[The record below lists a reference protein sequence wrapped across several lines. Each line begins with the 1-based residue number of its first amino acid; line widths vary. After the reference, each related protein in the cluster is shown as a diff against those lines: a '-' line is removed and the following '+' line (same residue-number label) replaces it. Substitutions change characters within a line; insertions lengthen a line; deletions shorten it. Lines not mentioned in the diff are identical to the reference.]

1 MEQIMPR
8 DIGSYVNRIRIR
20 TIPNIHGPLLAYIAR
35 VIPVDILLVKRVNN
49 NNMVQLGEYIQ
60 IISPIIYGGALIV
73 SILQFSAMKKS
84 MSSQSV
90 QQTYATTT
98 QVLFNNLNSKEYLQ
112 MSQESPVV
120 SKYYSLVDSPQ
131 QYYVII
137 QCFDMLEFIF
147 RLYRTKMIDNE
158 LWLRWEA
165 TAKSMMTIPKFMNVW
180 DKTKASRSY
189 HFRELIDSL
198 ASDLQKD

>member
-1 MEQIMPR
+1 
-8 DIGSYVNRIRIR
+8 
-20 TIPNIHGPLLAYIAR
+20 
-35 VIPVDILLVKRVNN
+35 
-49 NNMVQLGEYIQ
+49 MVQLGEYIQ

-84 MSSQSV
+84 MSTQSV

-120 SKYYSLVDSPQ
+120 SKYYSLVDNPQ

-147 RLYRTKMIDNE
+147 RLYRTKMIDKE

-165 TAKSMMTIPKFMNVW
+165 TAKSMMTIPKFMKVW
-180 DKTKASRSY
+180 DKTKAGRSH
-189 HFRELIDSL
+189 HFRELIDLL

>member
-1 MEQIMPR
+1 
-8 DIGSYVNRIRIR
+8 
-20 TIPNIHGPLLAYIAR
+20 
-35 VIPVDILLVKRVNN
+35 
-49 NNMVQLGEYIQ
+49 MVELGEYIQ

-84 MSSQSV
+84 MFSQSV
-90 QQTYATTT
+90 QQIYATTT
-98 QVLFNNLNSKEYLQ
+98 QVLFNNLNSKEYLE

-147 RLYRTKMIDNE
+147 RLHNTKMIDSE
-158 LWLRWEA
+158 LWLRWES
-165 TAKSMMTIPKFMNVW
+165 TAKSMMTIPKFKKVW
-180 DKTKASRSY
+180 DKTKDSRSH
-189 HFRELIDSL
+189 HFREFIDSL
-198 ASDLQKD
+198 PHSL

>member
-1 MEQIMPR
+1 
-8 DIGSYVNRIRIR
+8 
-20 TIPNIHGPLLAYIAR
+20 
-35 VIPVDILLVKRVNN
+35 
-49 NNMVQLGEYIQ
+49 
-60 IISPIIYGGALIV
+60 
-73 SILQFSAMKKS
+73 MKKS

-147 RLYRTKMIDNE
+147 RLYSTKMVDKE

-165 TAKSMMTIPKFMNVW
+165 TAKSMMTIPKFMKVW
-180 DKTKASRSY
+180 DKTKDSRS
-189 HFRELIDSL
+189 HEFRELVDL
-198 ASDLQKD
+198 LELDLQKN